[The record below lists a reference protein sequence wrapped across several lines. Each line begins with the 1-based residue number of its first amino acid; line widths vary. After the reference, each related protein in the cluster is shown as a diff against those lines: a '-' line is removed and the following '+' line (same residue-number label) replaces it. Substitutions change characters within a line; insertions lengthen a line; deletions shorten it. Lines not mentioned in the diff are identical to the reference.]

1 MILMH
6 RFTVMNGVVKIRYA
20 DIRRRLLIDPH
31 AVEDPHKPHSLKVD
45 NPLSQDPGK
54 LSKGFLVIV

>member
-1 MILMH
+1 MH
-6 RFTVMNGVVKIRYA
+6 RFTVMNGVMEIRYA

-31 AVEDPHKPHSLKVD
+31 AVEDPHKPHPSKVD

-54 LSKGFLVIV
+54 LSNGLLINV

>member
-1 MILMH
+1 
-6 RFTVMNGVVKIRYA
+6 MNGVVKIRYA